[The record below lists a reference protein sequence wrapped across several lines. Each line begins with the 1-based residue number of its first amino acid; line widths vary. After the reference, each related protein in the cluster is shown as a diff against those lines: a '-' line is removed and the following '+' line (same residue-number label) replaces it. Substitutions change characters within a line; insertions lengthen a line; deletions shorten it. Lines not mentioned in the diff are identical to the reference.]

1 MKKPKRK
8 RTAAEKRAKR
18 ERKRKY
24 MTIFINGK
32 QKRVPRPQL
41 IEGLD
46 VDEFI
51 ARNADPIWLH
61 QNEMWE
67 LIPFD
72 TYDGTYTHHNTHA
85 IDGSDEEVPF

>member
-8 RTAAEKRAKR
+8 RTPAEKRARR
-18 ERKRKY
+18 ERQKKF

-32 QKRVPRPQL
+32 QKSVPRPQL
-41 IEGLD
+41 IDGID

-61 QNEMWE
+61 QNVLWE
-67 LIPFD
+67 YMTP
-72 TYDGTYTHHNTHA
+72 G
-85 IDGSDEEVPF
+85 DE